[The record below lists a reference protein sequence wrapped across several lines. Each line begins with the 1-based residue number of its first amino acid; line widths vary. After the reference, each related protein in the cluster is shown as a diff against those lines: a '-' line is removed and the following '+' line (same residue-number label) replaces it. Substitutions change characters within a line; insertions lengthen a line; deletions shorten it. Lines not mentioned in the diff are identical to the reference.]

1 MAKESADKSEA
12 PAAKK
17 SKLPLIIAVVLAL
30 VAGGGGGAFFGG
42 KLLAEKPAPAK
53 AASHDSAADEEDA
66 AAEEAPEEGG
76 EHAPAPAAYTMDNLV
91 LNPAGTE
98 GTRFLMLTL
107 ALAPRDEEALT
118 LIQSRDA
125 QLRDAV
131 LRLLET
137 KTVPELTDV
146 SRRDT
151 LKLQIEAVL
160 AHELPK
166 NALRKVYLPQFV
178 IQ

>member
-1 MAKESADKSEA
+1 MTT
-12 PAAKK
+12 PT
-17 SKLPLIIAVVLAL
+17 PLNPPVRLDDLIAVIKKV
-30 VAGGGGGAFFGG
+30 
-42 KLLAEKPAPAK
+42 
-53 AASHDSAADEEDA
+53 HEDPL
-66 AAEEAPEEGG
+66 E
-76 EHAPAPAAYTMDNLV
+76 
-91 LNPAGTE
+91 
-98 GTRFLMLTL
+98 
-107 ALAPRDEEALT
+107 
-118 LIQSRDA
+118 

-166 NALRKVYLPQFV
+166 RALRKVYLPQFV

>member
-17 SKLPLIIAVVLAL
+17 SKLPLIIAVVVALA
-30 VAGGGGGAFFGG
+30 AGGGGGAFFGG

-53 AASHDSAADEEDA
+53 TASHD
-66 AAEEAPEEGG
+66 AAEGEEEAAPEEGG
-76 EHAPAPAAYTMDNLV
+76 EHGPAPAAYTMDNLV

-118 LIQSRDA
+118 LIKSRDA

-166 NALRKVYLPQFV
+166 HALRKVYLPQFV